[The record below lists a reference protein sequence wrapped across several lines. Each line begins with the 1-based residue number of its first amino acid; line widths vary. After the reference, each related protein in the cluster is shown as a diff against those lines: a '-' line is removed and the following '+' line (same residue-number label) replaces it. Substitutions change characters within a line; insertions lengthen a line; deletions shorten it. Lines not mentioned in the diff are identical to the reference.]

1 MSEDKYAY
9 EKPSALTFHLET
21 ALKLY
26 RKCQEMEIPAQLRE
40 IALDHDHIEAFESL
54 RQLVQ
59 DELHRPFVSAFCC
72 RFPLREYSTI
82 PDIELLRFALQLE
95 DRRWYRF

>member
-1 MSEDKYAY
+1 MREDKYAY

-40 IALDHDHIEAFESL
+40 IALDHDHIEAF
-54 RQLVQ
+54 
-59 DELHRPFVSAFCC
+59 
-72 RFPLREYSTI
+72 
-82 PDIELLRFALQLE
+82 
-95 DRRWYRF
+95 